1 MTLKMFEILP
11 TNHLFGCVHSAK
23 LISMNELINTA
34 VVTGGASGL
43 GQALVSKLSES
54 GFKVT
59 VLDRHDGPPL
69 ASVRYVICD
78 VTSESEVKNALN
90 DSAEKYGAAR
100 LIVNCAGVGKNARL
114 LGRKGVHTL
123 ELFREVM
130 DVNVLGTFNVL
141 RLAAE
146 QMVELP
152 LTENGQR
159 GVIINI
165 SSIAAFD
172 GQIGQAAYSA
182 SKAAVAGMTL
192 PLAREL
198 GKHAIRVVTICPGV
212 FMTPMVQAHVTQE
225 VLDGLLQNAAWPKRP
240 GKPEEFAEFVMAV
253 AANPMING
261 ETIRLDGGL
270 RMPSL

>member
-1 MTLKMFEILP
+1 MKQ
-11 TNHLFGCVHSAK
+11 
-23 LISMNELINTA
+23 LINTA

-43 GQALVSKLSES
+43 GQALVRQLSAA
-54 GFKVT
+54 GVQVT
-59 VLDRHDGPPL
+59 VLDRHVGP
-69 ASVRYVICD
+69 AHAWVRYVMCD
-78 VTSESEVKNALN
+78 VTSEAEVKEAL
-90 DSAEKYGAAR
+90 SASAQQFGVAR
-100 LIVNCAGVGKNARL
+100 LIVNCAGVGRNARL

-123 ELFREVM
+123 ELFREIM
-130 DVNVLGTFNVL
+130 DVNVMGTFNVL

-146 QMVELP
+146 QLINLP

-172 GQIGQAAYSA
+172 GQIGQAAYAA
-182 SKAAVAGMTL
+182 SKAAIAGMTL

-198 GKHAIRVVTICPGV
+198 GKHAVRVVTICPGL
-212 FMTPMVQAHVTQE
+212 FMTPMVEAHVSQD

-240 GKPEEFAEFVMAV
+240 GKPEEFAQFVMAV

-270 RMPSL
+270 RMPPL

>member
-23 LISMNELINTA
+23 LTSMNELINTA

-146 QMVELP
+146 QMIELP

>member
-1 MTLKMFEILP
+1 MKQI
-11 TNHLFGCVHSAK
+11 
-23 LISMNELINTA
+23 INTA

-43 GQALVSKLSES
+43 GQALVSKLCTA
-54 GFKVT
+54 GVQVT
-59 VLDRHDGPPL
+59 VLDRHDGPAH

-78 VTSESEVKNALN
+78 VTSETEVKKALHE
-90 DSAEKYGAAR
+90 SAERFGAAR

-130 DVNVLGTFNVL
+130 DVNVMGTFNVL

-146 QMVELP
+146 QLIHLP

-198 GKHAIRVVTICPGV
+198 GKHAVRVVTICPGL
-212 FMTPMVQAHVTQE
+212 FMTPMVEAHVSQD

-240 GKPEEFAEFVMAV
+240 GRPEEFAEFVLAV
-253 AANPMING
+253 AVNPMING

>member
-1 MTLKMFEILP
+1 
-11 TNHLFGCVHSAK
+11 
-23 LISMNELINTA
+23 MNELINTA

-43 GQALVSKLSES
+43 GQALVSKLSAS
-54 GFKVT
+54 GVKVT
-59 VLDRHDGPPL
+59 VLDRQEGPPHP
-69 ASVRYVICD
+69 SVRYVMCD
-78 VTSESEVKNALN
+78 VTSEAEVKKALSE
-90 DSAEKYGAAR
+90 SAEQFGVAR

-130 DVNVLGTFNVL
+130 EVNVMGTFNVL

-146 QMVELP
+146 QLIELP

-172 GQIGQAAYSA
+172 GQVGQAAYSA

-212 FMTPMVQAHVTQE
+212 FMTPMVEAHVSQD

-240 GKPEEFAEFVMAV
+240 GRPEEFAEFVMAV
-253 AANPMING
+253 AANPMVNG

-270 RMPSL
+270 RMPPL

>member
-1 MTLKMFEILP
+1 MFEILP

-59 VLDRHDGPPL
+59 VLDRHDGPQL

-146 QMVELP
+146 QMIELP

>member
-1 MTLKMFEILP
+1 MFGSI
-11 TNHLFGCVHSAK
+11 HSAK
-23 LISMNELINTA
+23 LMSMIKLINTA

-54 GFKVT
+54 GFQVI
-59 VLDRHDGPPL
+59 VLDRHDGPQL
-69 ASVRYVICD
+69 VSVRYVICD
-78 VTSESEVKNALN
+78 VTSESEVKSALN
-90 DSAEKYGAAR
+90 ESAEKYGAAR
-100 LIVNCAGVGKNARL
+100 LMVNCAGVGKNARL
-114 LGRKGVHTL
+114 LGRKGIHTL
-123 ELFREVM
+123 ELFQEVM
-130 DVNVLGTFNVL
+130 DVNVLGTINVL
-141 RLAAE
+141 RLATK
-146 QMVELP
+146 QMIDLP

-198 GKHAIRVVTICPGV
+198 GKHAFRVVTICPGV
-212 FMTPMVQAHVTQE
+212 FMTPMVQDHVTLE

-240 GKPEEFAEFVMAV
+240 GKPEEFADFVMAV

-270 RMPSL
+270 RMPSI

>member
-23 LISMNELINTA
+23 LTSMNELINTA

-141 RLAAE
+141 RLVAE
-146 QMVELP
+146 QMIELP

-212 FMTPMVQAHVTQE
+212 FMTPMVQAHVTRE

>member
-1 MTLKMFEILP
+1 
-11 TNHLFGCVHSAK
+11 
-23 LISMNELINTA
+23 MNELINTA

-43 GQALVSKLSES
+43 GQALVSKLSAK
-54 GFKVT
+54 GVHVT
-59 VLDRHDGPPL
+59 VLYRHVGPPC
-69 ASVRYVICD
+69 AFVRYVICD
-78 VTSESEVKNALN
+78 VTSESEVQNALRV
-90 DSAEKYGAAR
+90 SAEEFGVAR
-100 LIVNCAGVGKNARL
+100 LIVNCAGIGKNARL
-114 LGRKGVHTL
+114 MGRKGVHTMA
-123 ELFREVM
+123 LFREVM
-130 DVNVLGTFNVL
+130 EVNVMGTFNVL

-146 QMVELP
+146 QLINLP

-172 GQIGQAAYSA
+172 GQVGQAAYSA

-212 FMTPMVQAHVTQE
+212 FMTPMVEAHVSQD

-240 GKPEEFAEFVMAV
+240 GKPEEFADFVMAV

-261 ETIRLDGGL
+261 ETIRLDAGL
-270 RMPSL
+270 RMPPL